1 MTISVKHVNQLK
13 SAFFYAVEAGT
24 PVKIFSN
31 EIKSLL
37 PKDKKLKILSLGKAA
52 SSMAEKMANMN
63 ISQTG
68 IVVTNDE
75 NFRHI
80 ENFTCFATGHPFP
93 DKRGLNAA
101 KKVDL
106 FLEELNSAINFLNAN
121 S

>member
-24 PVKIFSN
+24 PEKIFSD

-37 PKDKKLKILSLGKAA
+37 PKDKELKILSLGKAA
-52 SSMAEKMANMN
+52 SSMAEKMADMN

-101 KKVDL
+101 KK
-106 FLEELNSAINFLNAN
+106 LNCF
-121 S
+121 